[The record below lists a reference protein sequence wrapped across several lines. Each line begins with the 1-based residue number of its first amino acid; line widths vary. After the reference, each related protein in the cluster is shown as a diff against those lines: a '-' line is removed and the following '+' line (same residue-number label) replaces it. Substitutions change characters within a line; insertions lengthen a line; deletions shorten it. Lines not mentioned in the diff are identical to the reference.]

1 MAGVLYF
8 SIRHSPLA
16 TRYSLFAIRPSTRN
30 AQGKVLPMQLKD
42 VAVLI
47 TGGGSG
53 LGAATARAMAAKGA
67 KIAVL
72 DQSKE
77 NAEKVAA
84 EVKGIALHADVT
96 DEEQVTAG
104 IPKAEAAPGSARVVM
119 NWPGIGGSQRIV
131 GKDGVYPLA
140 KFVRIINVNL
150 IGTFNVLRLFAER
163 LATEAP
169 IGEERGVAINTASV
183 AAYEGQIGQI
193 AYSASKGGVV
203 GMTLPA
209 ARDFASLK
217 IRVNTIA
224 PGLFLTPLL
233 MGLNEEARKSLGAQ
247 VPHPARLGDAS
258 EYGNLAVHI
267 VENPMLNGETIR
279 LDGAIRMAPR

>member
-1 MAGVLYF
+1 
-8 SIRHSPLA
+8 
-16 TRYSLFAIRPSTRN
+16 
-30 AQGKVLPMQLKD
+30 MQLKD

-53 LGAATARAMAAKGA
+53 LGAATARAMAAKCA
-67 KIAVL
+67 KIA
-72 DQSKE
+72 
-77 NAEKVAA
+77 
-84 EVKGIALHADVT
+84 AL
-96 DEEQVTAG
+96 
-104 IPKAEAAPGSARVVM
+104 
-119 NWPGIGGSQRIV
+119 
-131 GKDGVYPLA
+131 
-140 KFVRIINVNL
+140 
-150 IGTFNVLRLFAER
+150 
-163 LATEAP
+163 
-169 IGEERGVAINTASV
+169 
-183 AAYEGQIGQI
+183 GQI

-203 GMTLPA
+203 GLTLPA
-209 ARDFASLK
+209 ARDLASQK

-279 LDGAIRMAPR
+279 LDGAIRMAPRKSRQ

>member
-1 MAGVLYF
+1 
-8 SIRHSPLA
+8 
-16 TRYSLFAIRPSTRN
+16 
-30 AQGKVLPMQLKD
+30 MQLKD
-42 VAVLI
+42 VAVFI

-67 KIAVL
+67 KVAVF
-72 DQSKE
+72 DRAAE

-84 EVKGIALHADVT
+84 EVKGIATVGDVTSEADV
-96 DEEQVTAG
+96 
-104 IPKAEAAPGSARVVM
+104 KAALAKASAAHGTARVLM
-119 NWPGIGGSQRIV
+119 NCAGIGGSQRIV
-131 GKDGVYPLA
+131 GKQGVYPLE
-140 KFVRIINVNL
+140 KFTNVVMVNL
-150 IGTFNVLRLFAER
+150 IGSFNCLRLFSEQLVTQDA
-163 LATEAP
+163 
-169 IGEERGVAINTASV
+169 IGEERGVIINTASV

-193 AYSASKGGVV
+193 AYAASKGGVV

-209 ARDFASLK
+209 ARDLSSQK

-233 MGLNEEARKSLGAQ
+233 MGLNEEARASLGAQ